1 MTVTLITG
9 ANKGL
14 GYETA
19 RQLIGQGHTVY
30 LGARDVGRGAAA
42 ASELGGRFVQ
52 LDVTDDGSVDAA
64 LATIAEREG
73 HLDVLVNNAGVS
85 TSVDVSAPEAERVFD
100 TNVIGIVRVTQ
111 AALPLLEQSAAPVVV
126 NVSSALGS
134 FWAVT
139 NPERR
144 QFHFPAVVYGA
155 FKDPQAVSVNPK
167 DILRIIRGKSGHN
180 AIFDVEIAGIERTPV
195 IVADEQYDPVKDT
208 LIHIDL
214 KRIDLTRKLRV
225 SIPVHTVGEPKG
237 VKQQGGVLDVVTRSV
252 EIECI
257 PDDIPNQFDVDV
269 TELMI
274 GSNIRVSEL
283 PVSPGVRILTAPEA
297 VIAHVVGIKEEVV
310 AAPAEGAA
318 PAAAEPEVAVKKGKK
333 EEEAA
338 APAGDKGKAAPDK
351 GKKK

>member
-1 MTVTLITG
+1 LRLDTIVTAQPRASRG
-9 ANKGL
+9 KN
-14 GYETA
+14 EA
-19 RQLIGQGHTVY
+19 RRTRV
-30 LGARDVGRGAAA
+30 
-42 ASELGGRFVQ
+42 
-52 LDVTDDGSVDAA
+52 
-64 LATIAEREG
+64 
-73 HLDVLVNNAGVS
+73 AGM
-85 TSVDVSAPEAERVFD
+85 
-100 TNVIGIVRVTQ
+100 I
-111 AALPLLEQSAAPVVV
+111 L
-126 NVSSALGS
+126 
-134 FWAVT
+134 
-139 NPERR
+139 
-144 QFHFPAVVYGA
+144 AVVYGA

-167 DILRIIRGKSGHN
+167 DILKIIRGKSGHN

-225 SIPVHTVGEPKG
+225 SIPIHTVGEPKG

-274 GSNIRVSEL
+274 GSAIRVSEL

-310 AAPAEGAA
+310 AAPAEGAV
-318 PAAAEPEVAVKKGKK
+318 AAAEPEVAVKKGKK
-333 EEEAA
+333 DDPAAAA
-338 APAGDKGKAAPDK
+338 APAAAAPEK

>member
-1 MTVTLITG
+1 LRLDTIVAAQPRASRGKNEARRTRVAGLI
-9 ANKGL
+9 
-14 GYETA
+14 
-19 RQLIGQGHTVY
+19 
-30 LGARDVGRGAAA
+30 
-42 ASELGGRFVQ
+42 
-52 LDVTDDGSVDAA
+52 
-64 LATIAEREG
+64 
-73 HLDVLVNNAGVS
+73 
-85 TSVDVSAPEAERVFD
+85 
-100 TNVIGIVRVTQ
+100 
-111 AALPLLEQSAAPVVV
+111 
-126 NVSSALGS
+126 
-134 FWAVT
+134 
-139 NPERR
+139 
-144 QFHFPAVVYGA
+144 PAVVYGA

-180 AIFDVEIAGIERTPV
+180 AIFDVEIAGVERTPV

-225 SIPVHTVGEPKG
+225 SIPIHTVGEPKG

-274 GSNIRVSEL
+274 GMNIRIAEL
-283 PVSPGVRILTAPEA
+283 PVSSGVRILTAPEA

-310 AAPAEGAA
+310 AAPAEGA

-333 EEEAA
+333 EDEAA
-338 APAGDKGKAAPDK
+338 APAAGDKGKAPEK